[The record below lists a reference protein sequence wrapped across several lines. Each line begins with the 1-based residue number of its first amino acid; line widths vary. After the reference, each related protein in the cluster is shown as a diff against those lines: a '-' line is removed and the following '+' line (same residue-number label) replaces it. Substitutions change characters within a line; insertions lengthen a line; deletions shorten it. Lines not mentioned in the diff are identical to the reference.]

1 MKHTWRRIAAGL
13 TLATAATLTALTII
27 DVTNPPADTG
37 WGAPAVQATLDDTG
51 WGTPPTDNTS
61 TGTST
66 GGTVTPH
73 DTGWG

>member
-13 TLATAATLTALTII
+13 TLATAAII
-27 DVTNPPADTG
+27 GLLIAADIQPDDTG
-37 WGAPAVQATLDDTG
+37 WGAPAPQATVDDTG
-51 WGTPPTDNTS
+51 WGTPPTDDT

-66 GGTVTPH
+66 GGNVTPH